1 MASRRST
8 RGAVRQSGGRRL
20 PSALRAYTLIEVL
33 IVVTVLGIMGA
44 MVIPQ
49 VASADSLRTRA
60 AVRAVIADITYLQS
74 EAMAFQRGRAMV
86 FDIDSNSTIGL
97 EVNGPDL
104 DLENDVLF
112 EPSRPTGRFELNL
125 ADATFGL
132 SRLDFVNIDG
142 GNVLIF
148 DEMGAPVTTPQGNAP
163 STGGLIVIEGPV
175 DSYWLRIDGFTGH
188 VSSGRVDPNHTPW
201 N

>member
-1 MASRRST
+1 MPA
-8 RGAVRQSGGRRL
+8 GRRMHRANSATEG
-20 PSALRAYTLIEVL
+20 PSLRRGYTLIEVL

-60 AVRAVIADITYLQS
+60 AVRAVIADITFLQS
-74 EAMAFQRGRAMV
+74 DAMAFQRGRAMV
-86 FDIDSNSTIGL
+86 FDVATNSTLGL
-97 EVNGPDL
+97 EVNGPVL

-112 EPSRPTGRFELNL
+112 EPQRISGRFELNL

-132 SRLDFVNIDG
+132 SRLRTVSIDG

-163 STGGLIVIEGPV
+163 SAGGLIVIEGPV
-175 DSYWLRIDGFTGH
+175 DAYWLRIDGFTGH
-188 VSSGRVDPNHTPW
+188 VTSGRVDPEDPVD
-201 N
+201 

>member
-1 MASRRST
+1 MPE
-8 RGAVRQSGGRRL
+8 GRRMHRAVSATDG
-20 PSALRAYTLIEVL
+20 PSLHRGYTLIEVL

-49 VASADSLRTRA
+49 VSSADSLRTRA

-74 EAMAFQRGRAMV
+74 DAMAFQRGRAMV
-86 FDIDSNSTIGL
+86 FDVDTNTTLGL
-97 EVNGPDL
+97 EVNGPEL
-104 DLENDVLF
+104 DTENDVLF
-112 EPSRPTGRFELNL
+112 EPSRSSGRFELNL

-132 SRLDFVNIDG
+132 SRLQSVNIDG

-148 DEMGAPVTTPQGNAP
+148 DEMGAPVLAPQSNAP
-163 STGGLIVIEGPV
+163 SSGGLIVIEGPV

-188 VSSGRVDPNHTPW
+188 VTSGRVDPENPLE
-201 N
+201 

>member
-1 MASRRST
+1 MLS
-8 RGAVRQSGGRRL
+8 GRRMRGDGRG
-20 PSALRAYTLIEVL
+20 PDGRPRSPVSRGYTLVEVL

-49 VASADSLRTRA
+49 VSSADSLRTRA

-74 EAMAFQRGRAMV
+74 DAMAFQRGRAMV
-86 FDIDSNSTIGL
+86 FDVDTNSTLGL
-97 EVNGPDL
+97 EVNGPTL
-104 DLENDVLF
+104 DIVNDVLF
-112 EPSRPTGRFELNL
+112 EPSRASGQLELDL
-125 ADATFGL
+125 ADATFGV
-132 SRLDFVNIDG
+132 SRLEYVSIDG

-148 DEMGAPVTTPQGNAP
+148 DEMGAPVTAPQGNAP

-188 VSSGRVDPNHTPW
+188 VSSGRVDPNSTPLY
-201 N
+201 

>member
-1 MASRRST
+1 MKHTGREAKGRHCSCSP
-8 RGAVRQSGGRRL
+8 RG
-20 PSALRAYTLIEVL
+20 YTLIEVL

-60 AVRAVIADITYLQS
+60 AVRAVIADITYIQS
-74 EAMAFQRGRAMV
+74 DAMAFQRGRAMV
-86 FDIDSNSTIGL
+86 FDVATNTTLGL
-97 EVNGPDL
+97 EVNGPVL
-104 DLENDVLF
+104 DIENDVLF
-112 EPSRPTGRFELNL
+112 EPTRASGRLELNL

-132 SRLDFVNIDG
+132 SRLGSVDIDG

-163 STGGLIVIEGPV
+163 STGGLIVIDGPV

-188 VSSGRVDPNHTPW
+188 VTSGRVEPEDPEL
-201 N
+201 